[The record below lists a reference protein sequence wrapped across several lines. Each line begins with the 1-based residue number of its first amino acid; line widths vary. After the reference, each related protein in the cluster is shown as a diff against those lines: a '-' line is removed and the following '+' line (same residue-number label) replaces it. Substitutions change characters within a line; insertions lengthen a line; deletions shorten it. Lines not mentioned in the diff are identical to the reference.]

1 VEDLKRITNGS
12 LNYAFDAASSNNDLL
27 VTVFAALAATTKGSR
42 RYTTTNSW
50 DALPPSSDCSAFT
63 AEQIQLGPI
72 GRPNAVALNESLKT
86 MIPVLY
92 KLLEAGLLRS
102 SEYSVEGQGIEGIIQ
117 AWDVQKTGKKGSAKV
132 VVSVSSD

>member
-1 VEDLKRITNGS
+1 VEEVRRITNGS

-27 VTVFAALAATTKGSR
+27 ASVFTALATTTKGPR

-50 DALPPSSDCSAFT
+50 DALPSFSDTSTFI
-63 AEQIQLGPI
+63 AEAIQLGPI
-72 GRPNAVALNESLKT
+72 GRPDAVVLNESLTT

-92 KLLEAGLLRS
+92 KLLESGLLRS
-102 SEYSVEGQGIEGIIQ
+102 SEYSIEGQGIEGIIQ
-117 AWDVQKTGKKGSAKV
+117 AWDVQKAGKKGSAKV